1 MTGDYT
7 ENSLVEQ
14 PAIALFSELG
24 WEAAN
29 CFYES
34 FNDSPSP
41 LSSPKGRGIN
51 LGRETSYDVI
61 LEPRLRAALRRL
73 NPGLADEAI
82 NFAVEELTKDRGLM
96 SPAQANREVYRLLK
110 NGVKVPGEKKGSGV
124 FSEQR

>member
-29 CFYES
+29 CFYET
-34 FNDSPSP
+34 FG
-41 LSSPKGRGIN
+41 LKGT
-51 LGRETSYDVI
+51 LGRETPYDVA
-61 LEPRLRAALRRL
+61 LEPKLRAALRRL

-82 NFAVEELTKDRGLM
+82 NFAVEELTKDRGLI
-96 SPAQANREVYRLLK
+96 SPAQANREVTGAQER
-110 NGVKVPGEKKGSGV
+110 G
-124 FSEQR
+124 

>member
-1 MTGDYT
+1 MVSDYT